1 MPHDTPLI
9 ATIVAGLGLA
19 FVFGALANRFRIP
32 PLVGYLV
39 AGVLVGPN
47 TPGFV
52 ADASLANE
60 LAEIGVI
67 LLMFGV
73 GLHFSL
79 KDLLSVRAIAV
90 PGAIVQIGFATLL
103 GIGLAWMLGWSMGA
117 GVVFGLALSVASTV
131 VLLRALQ
138 ERRLI
143 ETERGRIAVG
153 WLIVE
158 DLAMVLAP
166 VLLPALAG
174 VLGGQ
179 EQADVHSSGLLSLP
193 ASYGIWGVVGI
204 TLAKVAAFVVVMLV
218 VGRRVIPW
226 ILHYVAHTGSRELF
240 RLSVLAIALGVAFG
254 AAKLFGVSLA
264 LGAFFAGMIMS
275 ESELS
280 HRAAEESLPLR
291 DAFSV
296 LFFVSVGM
304 LFDPLS
310 LISNGLPILAT
321 LAIIVIGKSLAAF
334 VIVVAFG
341 YPLATALMISASLAQ
356 IGEFS
361 FILAELGV
369 GLKLLPEQGRDLI
382 LAGAI
387 LSIVLNPLMFLV
399 IDWMKPWLE
408 ARAARTAAPAETK
421 PVGPATEP
429 GQVASVASTFQ
440 KEDGP
445 PPKTSLTGHAILI
458 GYGRVGGLVGTALKE
473 AALPFL
479 VIEDADKTL
488 AKLKAD
494 NIETVAGNAANAE
507 VFAAANPEG
516 ARRLILAIP
525 NAFEA
530 GQIVLRARAANPNI
544 NVVARAHSD
553 AEVEHLKGLG
563 ADTVIMGEREI
574 ARGIVEEVLGNH
586 AGQKPVRDVMAE
598 GAGAAPIAL
607 QS

>member
-52 ADASLANE
+52 ADAGLANE

-90 PGAIVQIGFATLL
+90 PGAIVQIGFATAL
-103 GIGLAWMLGWSMGA
+103 GAGLSWMLGWSMGA

-158 DLAMVLAP
+158 DLAMVLAL

-179 EQADVHSSGLLSLP
+179 EPADAHSSGLLALP
-193 ASYGIWGVVGI
+193 ASYGIWGVVGM

-304 LFDPLS
+304 LFDPFS
-310 LISNGLPILAT
+310 LFSNGLPILAT

-408 ARAARTAAPAETK
+408 ARAARTAPPADAK

-429 GQVASVASTFQ
+429 GHVASVAVASK

-445 PPKTSLTGHAILI
+445 PPRTVLTGHAILI
-458 GYGRVGGLVGTALKE
+458 GYGRVGGLVGAALKE
-473 AALPFL
+473 AARPFL

-488 AKLKAD
+488 AKLKTD
-494 NIETVAGNAANAE
+494 GIETVAGNAANAE

-516 ARRLILAIP
+516 ATRLILAIP

-574 ARGIVEEVLGNH
+574 ARGIVEEVLGH
-586 AGQKPVRDVMAE
+586 KPRVAE
-598 GAGAAPIAL
+598 PSAA
-607 QS
+607 